1 MANEILLMAD
11 VLSREKGVNKEVIFE
26 AIEAALATATR
37 KRHREDIDAR
47 VDIHHDTGQYDTY
60 RRWEVI
66 GDDEELEFPDRQIRI
81 TQARLEYPEIREGE
95 FVEQPLKPVD
105 FGRIAAQAAKQV
117 IMQKVREAER
127 ERIVAEYEPRKG
139 EMISGVVKRMER
151 GDAIVDLGGA
161 EATLPKSAMIPREG
175 LRPGDR
181 IRAVLRD
188 VRPAQRGP
196 QLFMDRI
203 SPDLLIQL
211 FKLEVPEAGEGI
223 IEILSAARDPGLRA
237 KIAVRSN
244 DQKID
249 PVGACVGIRGSRVQ
263 SVSNEIAGERVDI
276 IKWAEDPAQ
285 FVINALA
292 PAEVESIVVDEELK
306 SMDVVV
312 DETKLSQAIG
322 RGGQNV
328 RLASELTGWEIN
340 ILTDQEA
347 VDKAENESRDICK
360 MLMEQLDVDEDV
372 AVILVQEGFTALEEV
387 AYVPKQELVEIEEFD
402 EELVDELRRR
412 SEDALV
418 TRAIA
423 QEEQLKLAE
432 PQPDLL
438 EIDGM
443 DEYTARLLASH
454 KIRTREDL
462 ADCAVDELLE
472 IPGFEKEKAEQLIM
486 TARAP
491 WFEEAEAAV
500 AENE

>member
-11 VLSREKGVNKEVIFE
+11 VLSREKSVEKDVIFE

-37 KRHREDIDAR
+37 KRHREDIEAR
-47 VDIHHDTGQYDTY
+47 VSIHRDTGKYDAF
-60 RRWEVI
+60 RRWEI
-66 GDDEELEFPDRQIRI
+66 IDDDDELEFPTRQIRL
-81 TQARLEYPEIREGE
+81 TQARIDKPDSQVGDFIEEPLE
-95 FVEQPLKPVD
+95 PVD

-127 ERIVAEYEPRKG
+127 ERIVSEYSPRKG
-139 EMISGVVKRMER
+139 EMIAGVVKRVER
-151 GDAIVDLGGA
+151 GDAVVDIGGA

-188 VRPAQRGP
+188 VRPAVRGP
-196 QLFMDRI
+196 QLFLDRVT
-203 SPDLLIQL
+203 PELLLQL
-211 FKLEVPEAGEGI
+211 FRLEVPEAGEGI

-237 KIAVRSN
+237 KIAVKSN
-244 DQKID
+244 DPKVD

-276 IKWAEDPAQ
+276 IKWSDDPAQ

-292 PAEVESIVVDEELK
+292 PAEVESIVVDEETN

-312 DETKLSQAIG
+312 DERQLSQAIG

-347 VDKAENESRDICK
+347 VDKAETESGEIRR

-372 AVILVQEGFTALEEV
+372 AGILVQEGFTSLEEV
-387 AYVPKQELVEIEEFD
+387 AYVPKQEMLDIEEFD

-412 SEDALV
+412 AEDALV
-418 TRAIA
+418 TKAIV
-423 QEEQLKLAE
+423 QEEALKMAE
-432 PQPDLL
+432 PQADLL
-438 EIDGM
+438 EMEGM
-443 DEYTARLLASH
+443 DEHTARLLAS
-454 KIRTREDL
+454 KGIKSMEDL
-462 ADCAVDELLE
+462 AECSVDEVLDV
-472 IPGFEKEKAEQLIM
+472 IPSIEKTRVEELIM

-491 WFEEAEAAV
+491 WFAEEEEA
-500 AENE
+500 